1 MAKNELV
8 IVALSGGVD
17 SAVSA
22 LVLKNAGYQ
31 VECLHMSNWEDDGY
45 CESAKDFQDARQV
58 CQKLKLPLHRVNF
71 SDLYKEKVFSNFLD
85 ECRLGRTP
93 NPDVLCNKEIKF
105 GVLWEYVKRL
115 GGHKLATGHYAR
127 TVDSRNQTELHKGL
141 DTEKDQS
148 YFLHSVKTNSLKNV
162 IFPLGDKLKTEV
174 RALARTALL
183 PVSEKKDST
192 GICFIGERPF
202 AKFLSEYFPDNP
214 GNIKDLKGR
223 TLGTHQGLQYYTL
236 GQRQGLGIGGL
247 ANQNGAPWYVT
258 DKKLNTNEL
267 IVVQAKNHSSLFKIW
282 LIASSVSWVNGPTP
296 GLVEGAAIKCW
307 AKSRYRQTDQ
317 PCTAILSKNE
327 TIEVYFEE
335 PQRAMTPGQ
344 YVVLYQG
351 TRCLGG
357 ATIDEIGMRDMSL
370 GAAG

>member
-71 SDLYKEKVFSNFLD
+71 SNPYKEKVFSNFLD

-127 TVDSRNQTELHKGL
+127 TVDSRNQIELHKGL

-267 IVVQAKNHSSLFKIW
+267 IVVQGKNHSSLFKNW
-282 LIASSVSWVNGPTP
+282 LKASSVSWVNGPTP

>member
-1 MAKNELV
+1 MVEKELV

-22 LVLKNAGYQ
+22 LLLRNAGYR

-45 CESAKDFQDARQV
+45 CESAKDFQDARRI
-58 CQKLKLPLHRVNF
+58 CQQLNLPLHRVNF
-71 SDLYKEKVFSNFLD
+71 TDLYKKRVFSHFLD

-105 GVLWEYVKRL
+105 GALWEYAKRL

-127 TVDSRNQTELHKGL
+127 TVNCQGQLELHKGL
-141 DTEKDQS
+141 DPEKDQS
-148 YFLHSVKTNSLKNV
+148 YFLHAVKTKSLTNV
-162 IFPLGDKLKTEV
+162 LFPLGDKLKSEV
-174 RALARTALL
+174 RDLARSALL

-202 AKFLSEYFPDNP
+202 SKFLSEYVPNNP
-214 GNIKDLKGR
+214 GKIKDLNDQI
-223 TLGTHQGLQYYTL
+223 LGEHQGLQYYTL

-247 ANQNGAPWYVT
+247 ANQGGGAWYVSN
-258 DKKLNTNEL
+258 KKLGTNEL
-267 IVVQAKNHSSLFKIW
+267 IVVQGNNHPSLFKNW
-282 LIASSVSWVNGPTP
+282 LKASAASWVNDSSLGLPDTTP
-296 GLVEGAAIKCW
+296 VKCW

-317 PCTAILSKNE
+317 ACTAILHKHD
-327 TIEVYFEE
+327 TIEVYFDK
-335 PQRAMTPGQ
+335 PQRAITPGQ

-357 ATIDEIGMRDMSL
+357 ATIDETQMRNISL
-370 GAAG
+370 GAAS